1 MAHIE
6 SIYKSKQLADEALQL
21 SELAQL
27 KQDYLLHLADNTLLL
42 SQRNSDWCGHG
53 PVLEQDIA
61 LTNISLDLLGQA
73 QNFYTYAAQLN
84 ADATTTA
91 DSLAFLRQEREYKN
105 CLLVEQ
111 PNGDWGQTI
120 LRQFLFGVYQYEL
133 YSQLINSVDET
144 IAAIA
149 AKSLKEV
156 TYHVRWSGEWV
167 IRLGD
172 GTLISHQKMRNA
184 LEQLWPFTGEL
195 FMPASYEEK
204 VITGFDLTLLQA
216 IWQQKVFVVLE
227 EAKLLPVLFEYNQLK
242 NFFMQKGGKQGL
254 HSEQMGYILT
264 DMQYLQRSFPGA
276 EW

>member
-1 MAHIE
+1 MSQIE
-6 SIYKSKQLADEALQL
+6 SIQIKESEAAIVADKAAML
-21 SELAQL
+21 QL
-27 KQDYLLHLADNTLLL
+27 KQDYLLHLADNTLIL
-42 SQRNSDWCGHG
+42 SQKNSDWCGHG

-84 ADATTTA
+84 KDSAATA

-105 CLLVEQ
+105 CLLAEQ
-111 PNGDWGQTI
+111 ANGDWGQTI
-120 LRQFLFGVYQYEL
+120 FRQFLFSTYQFEL
-133 YSQLINSVDET
+133 YNQLKNNADET

-149 AKSLKEV
+149 IKSLKEV
-156 TYHVRWSGEWV
+156 TYHVRWSSEWV

-172 GTLISHQKMRNA
+172 GTLVSHQKMRHA
-184 LEQLWPFTGEL
+184 LEQLWPYTGEL
-195 FMPASYEEK
+195 FMPAQYEDK
-204 VITGFDLTLLQA
+204 AIIGFEMNGLQP
-216 IWQQKVFVVLE
+216 IWQQKVFTVLE
-227 EAKLLPVLFEYNQLK
+227 EAKLLPALFDGDQPK
-242 NFFMQKGGKQGL
+242 NIFMQKGGKQGF

>member
-1 MAHIE
+1 MDLIE
-6 SIYKSKQLADEALQL
+6 TINITDGEAKVTKQLA
-21 SELAQL
+21 ELL
-27 KQDYLLHLADNTLLL
+27 PFKEDYLLHLADNTLIL
-42 SQRNSDWCGHG
+42 SQKNSDWCGHG

-61 LTNISLDLLGQA
+61 LTNITLDLLGQA

-84 ADATTTA
+84 KDITTTA
-91 DSLAFLRQEREYKN
+91 DRLAFLRQEREYKN

-120 LRQFLFGVYQYEL
+120 FRQFLFSVYQYEL
-133 YSQLINSVDET
+133 YSLLINCTDET

-149 AKSLKEV
+149 VKSLKEV
-156 TYHVRWSGEWV
+156 TYHVRWSSEWV

-195 FMPASYEEK
+195 FTPANYEREE
-204 VITGFDLTLLQA
+204 ITGVNLESLQP
-216 IWQQKVFVVLE
+216 IWQKKVFSVLE
-227 EAKLLPVLFEYNQLK
+227 EAKLLPVLFDGTEPK
-242 NFFMQKGGKQGL
+242 KIFMQKGGKQGL

-264 DMQYLQRSFPGA
+264 DMQYLQRTFPGA

>member
-1 MAHIE
+1 MENIK
-6 SIYKSKQLADEALQL
+6 ILNIKQEVKANP
-21 SELAQL
+21 LAQM
-27 KQDYLLHLADNTLLL
+27 KFDYLLHLADNALLL

-73 QNFYTYAAQLN
+73 QNFYTYAARIKQDG
-84 ADATTTA
+84 ATA
-91 DSLAFLRQEREYKN
+91 DSLALLRNEREYKN

-120 LRQFLFGVYQYEL
+120 FRQFLFSTFQFEL
-133 YSQLINSVDET
+133 YSELQYSVDET
-144 IAAIA
+144 MAAIA
-149 AKSLKEV
+149 IKSLKEV
-156 TYHVRWSGEWV
+156 TYHVRWSSEWV

-172 GTLISHQKMRNA
+172 GTLISHQKMRAA

-195 FMPASYEEK
+195 FLPANYETEMN
-204 VITGFDLTLLQA
+204 TGFELNKLQS
-216 IWQQKVFVVLE
+216 IWQDKVFAVLE
-227 EAKLLPVLFEYNQLK
+227 EAKLLPLLFNNGEQK
-242 NFFMQKGGKQGL
+242 NIFMQKGGKQGL

-264 DMQYLQRSFPGA
+264 DMQYLQRAFPGA

>member
-1 MAHIE
+1 MSQIE
-6 SIYKSKQLADEALQL
+6 TIQIKESEAAIVADKAAML
-21 SELAQL
+21 QL
-27 KQDYLLHLADNTLLL
+27 KQDYLLHLADNTLIL
-42 SQRNSDWCGHG
+42 SQKNSDWCGHG

-84 ADATTTA
+84 KDSAATA

-105 CLLVEQ
+105 CLLAEQ
-111 PNGDWGQTI
+111 ANGDWGQTI
-120 LRQFLFGVYQYEL
+120 FRQFLFSTYQFEL
-133 YSQLINSVDET
+133 YNQLKNNADET

-149 AKSLKEV
+149 IKSLKEV
-156 TYHVRWSGEWV
+156 TYHVRWSSEWV

-172 GTLISHQKMRNA
+172 GTLVSHQKMRHA
-184 LEQLWPFTGEL
+184 LEQLWPYTGEL
-195 FMPASYEEK
+195 FMPAQYEDK
-204 VITGFDLTLLQA
+204 AIIGFEMNGLQP
-216 IWQQKVFVVLE
+216 IWQQKVFTVLE
-227 EAKLLPVLFEYNQLK
+227 EAKLLPALFDGDQPK
-242 NFFMQKGGKQGL
+242 NIFMQKGGKQGF

>member
-1 MAHIE
+1 MEQTHLLNTIIE
-6 SIYKSKQLADEALQL
+6 NTSTSHLQL
-21 SELAQL
+21 KL
-27 KQDYLLHLADNTLLL
+27 DFLLHLADNALLL

-73 QNFYTYAAQLN
+73 QNFYTYAAQISVN
-84 ADATTTA
+84 DATA
-91 DSLAFLRQEREYKN
+91 DSLAFLRNEREYKN

-120 LRQFLFGVYQYEL
+120 FRQFLFSNYQFQL
-133 YSQLINSVDET
+133 YTQLQHSNDET

-149 AKSLKEV
+149 IKSLKEV
-156 TYHVRWSGEWV
+156 TYHVRWSSEWV

-172 GTLISHQKMRNA
+172 GTLISHQKMRHA
-184 LEQLWPFTGEL
+184 LDMLWPFTGEL
-195 FMPASYEEK
+195 FTPATYESKEL
-204 VITGFDLTLLQA
+204 IGFELEDLQPV
-216 IWQQKVFVVLE
+216 WQQKVYAVLE
-227 EAKLLPVLFEYNQLK
+227 EAKLLPALFENGLAK
-242 NFFMQKGGKQGL
+242 NIFMQQGGKQGL

-264 DMQYLQRSFPGA
+264 DMQYLQRAFPGA